1 MEIKLSTIKKIYDEL
16 LFAYDMH
23 NTEEEKRNVENLMN
37 ILMFGEEFM
46 NSDNKG
52 TLKEY
57 KELQS

>member
-1 MEIKLSTIKKIYDEL
+1 MEIKLSTIEKIYDEL

-23 NTEEEKRNVENLMN
+23 KTEEEKNNVEQLMN

-46 NSDNKG
+46 DSEDKG

-57 KELQS
+57 KEITK